1 MSAARSFAR
10 FGKQNTDIKRE
21 FLFMSRIG
29 KKPITFAKTVKISQ
43 SDGMVKVEGPKGVLT
58 SKLPD
63 GIKLVVSDNSLSIE
77 RQTDDRQ
84 ARSYHGLARTL
95 VNNMVTGVS
104 NGFEKALEISGV
116 GYRAEIA
123 GSTLKLVLGF
133 SSPVEYTIPKG
144 IEVKVDK
151 QVNLVVSGI
160 NKELVGRVASEIRSL
175 KKPEPY
181 KGKGIKYA
189 GEYIR
194 RKAGKAAGAK

>member
-1 MSAARSFAR
+1 
-10 FGKQNTDIKRE
+10 
-21 FLFMSRIG
+21 MSRIG
-29 KKPITFAKTVKISQ
+29 KKSITLPKNVKISQ
-43 SDGMVKVEGPKGVLT
+43 SGGIVKVEGPKGTLS

-63 GIKLVVSDNSLSIE
+63 GITMVVSDNNLSIE
-77 RQTDDRQ
+77 RKSDERLV
-84 ARSYHGLARTL
+84 RSYHGLARTL
-95 VNNMVTGVS
+95 INNMVTGVS
-104 NGFEKALEISGV
+104 AGFEKGLEISGV
-116 GYRAEIA
+116 GYRAEVA

-133 SSPVEYTIPKG
+133 STPIEYSIPKG

-181 KGKGIKYA
+181 KGKGIKYT

-194 RKAGKAAGAK
+194 RKAGKSAGA

>member
-1 MSAARSFAR
+1 
-10 FGKQNTDIKRE
+10 
-21 FLFMSRIG
+21 MSRIG
-29 KKPITFAKTVKISQ
+29 KQPITFPKNVKVSQ
-43 SDGMVKVEGPKGVLT
+43 SGSVVKVEGPKGTLS

-63 GIKLVVSDNSLSIE
+63 GIAMTMEENQLIIE
-77 RQTDDRQ
+77 RKSDDRL

-104 NGFEKALEISGV
+104 AGFEKGLEISGV
-116 GYRAEIA
+116 GYRAELA
-123 GSTLKLVLGF
+123 GSNLKLVLGF
-133 SSPVEYTIPKG
+133 SSPVEYSIPKG
-144 IEVKVDK
+144 IEVRIDK

-160 NKELVGRVASEIRSL
+160 DKELVGRVASEIRSL

-189 GEYIR
+189 GEHIR

>member
-1 MSAARSFAR
+1 
-10 FGKQNTDIKRE
+10 
-21 FLFMSRIG
+21 MSRIG
-29 KKPITFAKTVKISQ
+29 KKPITFPKNVKISQ
-43 SDGMVKVEGPKGVLT
+43 SGGIVKVEGPKGMLS

-63 GIKLVVSDNSLSIE
+63 GITMVLTDGNLTIE
-77 RQTDDRQ
+77 RKSEDRLV
-84 ARSYHGLARTL
+84 RSYHGLARTL

-104 NGFEKALEISGV
+104 TGFAKGLEISGV

-123 GSTLKLVLGF
+123 GSTLKLVLGY
-133 SSPVEYTIPKG
+133 SSPVEYNIPQG
-144 IEVKVDK
+144 IDVKIDK

-181 KGKGIKYA
+181 KGKGIKYV
-189 GEYIR
+189 GEHIR